1 MYSPKISKQ
10 HVKKLWKMK
19 VLKEILSGKRTAMTE
34 MVNEALV
41 EYIGKESRKLNH
53 LIRDNRDKDMMTLS
67 LQLMEH
73 RANEVEKEEQK
84 RK

>member
-1 MYSPKISKQ
+1 MYSPKISEQ

-53 LIRDNRDKDMMTLS
+53 LIRDKDMMTLS
-67 LQLMEH
+67 LQVIEH
-73 RANEVEKEEQK
+73 RANETEKEEQK